1 MACVIPAMSAASFYR
16 RWFVNIREIADTNA
30 PCGLVLA
37 DKVMAVTSPPV
48 TASGQCRNGHN
59 TGPPPGVSRNEHV
72 GAIRDRVKT
81 IPCRKSELLV

>member
-1 MACVIPAMSAASFYR
+1 
-16 RWFVNIREIADTNA
+16 
-30 PCGLVLA
+30 
-37 DKVMAVTSPPV
+37 V